1 MDDISHGIASAALTL
16 QTVMLQALVSKGLL
30 TAQEALEIVDRS
42 LDAIMDTPDDD
53 EIDGVAEI
61 AHACLEQVGERPSI
75 GPADLPVIE
84 EPDVWRAAK
93 LLVDQHGDEAAL
105 RAAQRA
111 DKLMD
116 EGDMDGVAVWR
127 PIVAAIEEL
136 TRAPRKDEPIQLIRP
151 GLRRLRRT
159 PCCPHSPDPAANLG
173 ADPGK
178 PPGSTAPS
186 AAVVPGAGT
195 RRRRRR
201 HRRPAPRG
209 PQRPPEAPRGGQ
221 CGGGRSSDG
230 RTLRN
235 IARSIRS

>member
-1 MDDISHGIASAALTL
+1 MDDISRGIATAALTL

-42 LDAIMDTPDDD
+42 LDVIMDTPDDD

-61 AHACLEQVGERPSI
+61 AHACLEQVRERPSI

-127 PIVAAIEEL
+127 PIMAAIEEL
-136 TRAPRKDEPIQLIRP
+136 RRDRRK
-151 GLRRLRRT
+151 
-159 PCCPHSPDPAANLG
+159 
-173 ADPGK
+173 GK
-178 PPGSTAPS
+178 PGIESL
-186 AAVVPGAGT
+186 AALDRLGT
-195 RRRRRR
+195 LGVRCL
-201 HRRPAPRG
+201 AV
-209 PQRPPEAPRGGQ
+209 
-221 CGGGRSSDG
+221 
-230 RTLRN
+230 
-235 IARSIRS
+235 